1 MVCWLYHY
9 FRVLSLEVKLKLKGS
24 GVFSSPLPF
33 YLKINKMTMD
43 NGRTVSLSFK
53 DWLGLITLVL
63 TVTGIMVGCWVQS
76 LRMLE
81 RMDATIE
88 AHSQRIQRIET
99 QLDHK

>member
-1 MVCWLYHY
+1 
-9 FRVLSLEVKLKLKGS
+9 
-24 GVFSSPLPF
+24 
-33 YLKINKMTMD
+33 MD

-53 DWLGLITLVL
+53 DWLGLITLVI

-99 QLDHK
+99 QIDLKDKNVFK